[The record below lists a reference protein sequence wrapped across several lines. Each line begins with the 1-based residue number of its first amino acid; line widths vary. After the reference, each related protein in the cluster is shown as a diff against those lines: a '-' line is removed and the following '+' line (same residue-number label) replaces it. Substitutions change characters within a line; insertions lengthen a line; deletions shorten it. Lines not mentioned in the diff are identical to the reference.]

1 MFGGDAVPEDAADAY
16 AAAEVLQATVEANE
30 TVERADQ
37 LKLADWLRENEVETI
52 LGPLSWDETG
62 APTGEFLIGQWQD
75 GKAEIVLP
83 EEAAT
88 SDTIIEGYKPGGGS

>member
-1 MFGGDAVPEDAADAY
+1 
-16 AAAEVLQATVEANE
+16 VLQATVEANK
-30 TVERADQ
+30 TVAREDQ

-62 APTGEFLIGQWQD
+62 APTGEFLIGQWQN

-88 SDTIIEGYKPGGGS
+88 SDTIIEGYKPGGGN